1 MSLVSNTKVFKNY
14 LVKVL
19 PFEEVDGQ
27 VYQLISDE
35 LNEGVAPGVPWKN
48 GPVPE
53 DKAIYGLGP
62 IEIKVSYFEDFK
74 NILETVYGMTTIA
87 HEDNVALLEVGEG
100 GNGGQVILIKDDKGP
115 AARQGYGEVHHVSF
129 RVKDHDAIEAW
140 ATKYKEVLTTQASLI
155 VSILKHY
162 MHVGHI
168 LIEIS
173 TDGPGFMEDEP
184 YETLGE
190 GLSLPP
196 F

>member
-74 NILETVYGMTTIA
+74 I
-87 HEDNVALLEVGEG
+87 
-100 GNGGQVILIKDDKGP
+100 
-115 AARQGYGEVHHVSF
+115 F
-129 RVKDHDAIEAW
+129 
-140 ATKYKEVLTTQASLI
+140 
-155 VSILKHY
+155 
-162 MHVGHI
+162 
-168 LIEIS
+168 
-173 TDGPGFMEDEP
+173 
-184 YETLGE
+184 
-190 GLSLPP
+190 
-196 F
+196 

>member
-1 MSLVSNTKVFKNY
+1 M
-14 LVKVL
+14 L

-48 GPVPE
+48 GPVPV

-62 IEIKVSYFEDFK
+62 IEIKVSYFDDFK

-87 HEDNVALLEVGEG
+87 HEDNIALLEVGEG

-140 ATKYKEVLTTQASLI
+140 ATKYKEVGINNSGI
-155 VSILKHY
+155 VNRFYFEALY
-162 MHVGHI
+162 ARVGHI

>member
-1 MSLVSNTKVFKNY
+1 M
-14 LVKVL
+14 L

-100 GNGGQVILIKDDKGP
+100 GNGGQVILIKMIKG
-115 AARQGYGEVHHVSF
+115 QQHVKVMVRYIMSF

-140 ATKYKEVLTTQASLI
+140 QRNIKR
-155 VSILKHY
+155 
-162 MHVGHI
+162 
-168 LIEIS
+168 
-173 TDGPGFMEDEP
+173 
-184 YETLGE
+184 
-190 GLSLPP
+190 
-196 F
+196 

>member
-1 MSLVSNTKVFKNY
+1 
-14 LVKVL
+14 
-19 PFEEVDGQ
+19 
-27 VYQLISDE
+27 
-35 LNEGVAPGVPWKN
+35 
-48 GPVPE
+48 
-53 DKAIYGLGP
+53 
-62 IEIKVSYFEDFK
+62 
-74 NILETVYGMTTIA
+74 VYGMTTIA
-87 HEDNVALLEVGEG
+87 HEDNIALLEVGEG

-140 ATKYKEVLTTQASLI
+140 ATKYKEVGINNSGI
-155 VSILKHY
+155 VNRFYFEALY
-162 MHVGHI
+162 ARVGHI

-196 F
+196 FLENKREYIESEVRPFNTKRQHD